1 MSRCASKEPS
11 QTRIMQINS
20 QLLRL
25 DETRDIRRAV
35 VNNFA
40 RSAPN
45 RSGVQVPYKL
55 HDVSVRYINRGSVLR
70 YDSTTAINLLR
81 VANRN
86 VDHKIAFEP
95 FLRATTESK
104 TAIVRQLLSFEN
116 QFLEETSS
124 RSVSKINR
132 EYSFRRMI

>member
-1 MSRCASKEPS
+1 
-11 QTRIMQINS
+11 MQINS

-45 RSGVQVPYKL
+45 RSGVPYKL